1 MILPCKPKNAL
12 ALYGRRIVRLKKMD
26 TQRGAA
32 ETAAAKAI
40 NSNIT
45 EEFEHFGKR

>member
-1 MILPCKPKNAL
+1 MILPCKPRNAL
-12 ALYGRRIVRLKKMD
+12 ALYGRRIVRLKKVD
-26 TQRGAA
+26 TQSGAA
-32 ETAAAKAI
+32 ETAAAKI

>member
-1 MILPCKPKNAL
+1 M
-12 ALYGRRIVRLKKMD
+12 RLLSTAEDCETEKKVD
-26 TQRGAA
+26 TQSGAA